1 MFLSA
6 LQPYVVLII
15 IAAVLLQYAFAVFC
29 LLKLA
34 YMDFDKKKY
43 ILWNLL
49 ILIVFYIGGVVFLVY
64 YNKHPELRIS
74 KEAPTENNDGATDEQ
89 KEDNAED
96 DEPQSADEQ
105 KQEDTAEQEQ
115 PAEPQ
120 SENAEVADGENT
132 DTENSDKE

>member
-1 MFLSA
+1 MFLCA
-6 LQPYVVLII
+6 LQPYVVFII

-64 YNKHPELRIS
+64 YSKHPELRIA
-74 KEAPTENNDGATDEQ
+74 KDVPAQNNEGVTAEKQ
-89 KEDNAED
+89 EDNAE
-96 DEPQSADEQ
+96 ELAQPQSTDNE
-105 KQEDTAEQEQ
+105 T
-115 PAEPQ
+115 
-120 SENAEVADGENT
+120 T
-132 DTENSDKE
+132 DTENTDKE

>member
-1 MFLSA
+1 MLDNKRFTAYNTIMFLSA

-49 ILIVFYIGGVVFLVY
+49 ILIVFYIGGAVFLVY
-64 YNKHPELRIS
+64 YNKHPELRIAKDVPAAEN
-74 KEAPTENNDGATDEQ
+74 KE
-89 KEDNAED
+89 
-96 DEPQSADEQ
+96 SADEQ
-105 KQEDTAEQEQ
+105 KQEDYAEQEQ

-120 SENAEVADGENT
+120 SENT
-132 DTENSDKE
+132 DKE

>member
-43 ILWNLL
+43 ILWNVF

-64 YNKHPELRIS
+64 YSKHPELRIS
-74 KEAPTENNDGATDEQ
+74 KDVPPANADEAPQANDGTA
-89 KEDNAED
+89 
-96 DEPQSADEQ
+96 EQ
-105 KQEDTAEQEQ
+105 KQEDNADKPT
-115 PAEPQ
+115 EP
-120 SENAEVADGENT
+120 ENT
-132 DTENSDKE
+132 DNTDQE

>member
-49 ILIVFYIGGVVFLVY
+49 ILIVFYIGGAVFLVY
-64 YNKHPELRIS
+64 YNKHPELRIAKDAPAEN
-74 KEAPTENNDGATDEQ
+74 KEGADE
-89 KEDNAED
+89 AEKT
-96 DEPQSADEQ
+96 ADEQ
-105 KQEDTAEQEQ
+105 KQEDNAEQEQ
-115 PAEPQ
+115 PADPQ
-120 SENAEVADGENT
+120 ST
-132 DTENSDKE
+132 DTENSDSE

>member
-43 ILWNLL
+43 ILWNLF

-64 YNKHPELRIS
+64 YNKHPELRIAKDAPAEN
-74 KEAPTENNDGATDEQ
+74 KEG
-89 KEDNAED
+89 
-96 DEPQSADEQ
+96 ADEQ
-105 KQEDTAEQEQ
+105 KQEDSAE
-115 PAEPQ
+115 ADEPQ
-120 SENAEVADGENT
+120 RA
-132 DTENSDKE
+132 DTENSDNE

>member
-49 ILIVFYIGGVVFLVY
+49 ILIVFYIGGAVFLVY
-64 YNKHPELRIS
+64 YNKHPELRIA
-74 KEAPTENNDGATDEQ
+74 KDVPTENKDGATDEQ
-89 KEDNAED
+89 KEVNVEPESTDN
-96 DEPQSADEQ
+96 
-105 KQEDTAEQEQ
+105 
-115 PAEPQ
+115 
-120 SENAEVADGENT
+120 
-132 DTENSDKE
+132 ENSETE

>member
-1 MFLSA
+1 MFLCA
-6 LQPYVVLII
+6 LQPYVVFII

-64 YNKHPELRIS
+64 YNKHPELRIAKDAPAEN
-74 KEAPTENNDGATDEQ
+74 KESATEENQEGTEQ
-89 KEDNAED
+89 A
-96 DEPQSADEQ
+96 DEPEGDNTESAND
-105 KQEDTAEQEQ
+105 D
-115 PAEPQ
+115 
-120 SENAEVADGENT
+120 NT
-132 DTENSDKE
+132 DKE

>member
-64 YNKHPELRIS
+64 YNKHPELRIA
-74 KEAPTENNDGATDEQ
+74 KDMPTEN
-89 KEDNAED
+89 KEG
-96 DEPQSADEQ
+96 ADEQ
-105 KQEDTAEQEQ
+105 KQEDYAEQEQ

-120 SENAEVADGENT
+120 SENKETADGDNTETENT
-132 DTENSDKE
+132 DKE

>member
-1 MFLSA
+1 MFLCA

-49 ILIVFYIGGVVFLVY
+49 ILIVFYIGGAVFLVY
-64 YNKHPELRIS
+64 HNKHPELRIA
-74 KEAPTENNDGATDEQ
+74 KDAIAENKDGATE
-89 KEDNAED
+89 AEKT
-96 DEPQSADEQ
+96 ADEQ
-105 KQEDTAEQEQ
+105 KQEDNAEQEQ
-115 PAEPQ
+115 PAQPEC
-120 SENAEVADGENT
+120 ENAEVADDTNT
-132 DTENSDKE
+132 DNE